1 LESCELDNSSN
12 SYLQGEERIRV
23 KEGGAMVKKLVKTLY
38 VLVCAVLIFQLVG
51 CGTLMY
57 PERRGQKSGR
67 IDAGVAV
74 LDGIGLLFFI
84 IPGIIAY
91 AVDFSNGTIYLPGTT
106 RGSLDLKNIK
116 QVKFDPKHYTNATIE
131 KIIQEETGYAVKL
144 NQDNMKIS
152 RLKSIDDMMM
162 RFAEVL
168 PGIKNNRI
176 ALSMK

>member
-1 LESCELDNSSN
+1 
-12 SYLQGEERIRV
+12 
-23 KEGGAMVKKLVKTLY
+23 
-38 VLVCAVLIFQLVG
+38 
-51 CGTLMY
+51 MY
-57 PERRGQKSGR
+57 PERKGQKDGR
-67 IDAGVAV
+67 IDAGVAI

-84 IPGIIAY
+84 IPGVIAY
-91 AVDFSNGTIYLPGTT
+91 AVDFSNGTIYLPNTA
-106 RGSLDLKNIK
+106 RGSLDPKDIK

-131 KIIQEETGYAVKL
+131 NIIKEETGYEVKL

>member
-1 LESCELDNSSN
+1 
-12 SYLQGEERIRV
+12 
-23 KEGGAMVKKLVKTLY
+23 MVNKLLKSLY
-38 VLVCAVLIFQLVG
+38 VLVCAVLIIQLAG

-57 PERRGQKSGR
+57 PERRGQKGGR

-74 LDGIGLLFFI
+74 MDGLCLLLFI

-91 AVDFSNGTIYLPGTT
+91 AVDFSNGTIYLPGTA
-106 RGSLDLKNIK
+106 RGSLDLKDIK

-131 KIIQEETGYAVKL
+131 KIIKEETGYTVKL
-144 NQDNMKIS
+144 NQDNMQIS

-162 RFAEVL
+162 RFAEVV
-168 PGIKNNRI
+168 PRIKNNRI

>member
-1 LESCELDNSSN
+1 ML
-12 SYLQGEERIRV
+12 
-23 KEGGAMVKKLVKTLY
+23 KKLVKTLY
-38 VLVCAVLIFQLVG
+38 VLVCAVLIVQLAG

-57 PERRGQKSGR
+57 PERRGQKGGR

-74 LDGIGLLFFI
+74 MDGLCLLLFI

-91 AVDFSNGTIYLPGTT
+91 AVDFSNGTIYLPGTA
-106 RGSLDLKNIK
+106 RGYLDLKDIK

-131 KIIQEETGYAVKL
+131 KIIKEETGHAVKL

-152 RLKSIDDMMM
+152 RLESTDDMMV

-168 PGIKNNRI
+168 PRIKNNRI
-176 ALSMK
+176 ALSVK

>member
-1 LESCELDNSSN
+1 MKGDTM
-12 SYLQGEERIRV
+12 G
-23 KEGGAMVKKLVKTLY
+23 KKLTKMLY
-38 VLVCAVLIFQLVG
+38 VLVCAVLIFQLAG

-57 PERRGQKSGR
+57 PERRGQKEGR

-84 IPGIIAY
+84 IPGVIAY
-91 AVDFSNGTIYLPGTT
+91 AVDFSDGTIYLPGS
-106 RGSLDLKNIK
+106 RRSSLDIQNIK

-131 KIIQEETGYAVKL
+131 KIIKEQTGCVVKM
-144 NQDNMKIS
+144 NQNNMKIS
-152 RLKSIDDMMM
+152 KLASFDDMMA

-168 PGIKNNRI
+168 PGIKDNRI

>member
-1 LESCELDNSSN
+1 
-12 SYLQGEERIRV
+12 
-23 KEGGAMVKKLVKTLY
+23 MVKKLGKTLY
-38 VLVCAVLIFQLVG
+38 VLVCAVLIVQLAG

-57 PERRGQKSGR
+57 PERRGQRGGR

-74 LDGIGLLFFI
+74 LDGIGLLFFL
-84 IPGIIAY
+84 IPGVIAY
-91 AVDFSNGTIYLPGTT
+91 AVDFSNGTIYLPGTA
-106 RGSLDLKNIK
+106 RSSLDLKDIK

-131 KIIQEETGYAVKL
+131 KIIKEETGYLVKL

-152 RLKSIDDMMM
+152 RLESIDDMMM

-176 ALSMK
+176 TLSMK